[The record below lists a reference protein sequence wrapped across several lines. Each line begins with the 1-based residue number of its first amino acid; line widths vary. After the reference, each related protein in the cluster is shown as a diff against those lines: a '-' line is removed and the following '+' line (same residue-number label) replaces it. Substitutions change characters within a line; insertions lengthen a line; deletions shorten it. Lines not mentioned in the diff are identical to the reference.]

1 MGITIVIHLFLTQEA
16 EGPYRP
22 SETQLKLINT
32 IVQCYHNDHTIT

>member
-32 IVQCYHNDHTIT
+32 IAQCNHNDHTIT